1 MNADLLRRIGEGL
14 YGPNW
19 HAALALNLRVSRRA
33 LQRWAAGD
41 ARDAPPTLRRDLAR
55 LVAARQDMLGALYR
69 EISIARSASRAPQPA
84 PQDRETKNPARSA
97 PKSARVSATFGQ
109 RR

>member
-1 MNADLLRRIGEGL
+1 LNADLLRRIGEGL

-19 HAALALNLRVSRRA
+19 QAALAQNLRVSRRA

-69 EISIARSASRAPQPA
+69 EISIARSASRAPQ
-84 PQDRETKNPARSA
+84 DRDTKNPARSA
-97 PKSARVSATFGQ
+97 PKSARVSATFEQ

>member
-1 MNADLLRRIGEGL
+1 LQNPENHPSATATSHSAICALGQDLRI
-14 YGPNW
+14 N
-19 HAALALNLRVSRRA
+19 RRA

-69 EISIARSASRAPQPA
+69 ELSAS
-84 PQDRETKNPARSA
+84 
-97 PKSARVSATFGQ
+97 
-109 RR
+109 

>member
-1 MNADLLRRIGEGL
+1 MNPELLRRAGEGL

-19 HAALALNLRVSRRA
+19 YSALAQDLRINRRT

-41 ARDAPPTLRRDLAR
+41 ARDAPPTLRRALAR

-69 EISIARSASRAPQPA
+69 ELSA
-84 PQDRETKNPARSA
+84 
-97 PKSARVSATFGQ
+97 G
-109 RR
+109 